1 MAKIEAKSIKNHL
14 SKGAAN
20 ELEKAAQFG
29 DEKEYKGRM
38 YVYTQTAN
46 GTGSWRLK
54 DKTKTAKKT
63 DDGGSN
69 KVAKKTDDDE
79 GSKPQKSV
87 AAPNP
92 KKALSDYTPDE
103 LVSFAENASTAQL
116 TAAVND
122 KKNDSQAR
130 QIIFNV
136 LKKRD
141 DYDKGSVDSSDLQ
154 GGHIARPEAKIQYK
168 TKKPE
173 VYPGEFDDWSIQLPS
188 GRKTVSVSGLR
199 KLYAGYSE
207 ADLLK
212 LLNNKNADQRKRQL
226 AYDEAAARGIPEDK
240 INVSGTLEKLWKKTK
255 RDHDIKENMN
265 RAVDEDEAMPLTY
278 DWKGLDHE
286 AIMRDFFDDG
296 LDPSWLDPN
305 SPQVG
310 KAFKLETLS
319 GRQKY
324 DTFKDYYQRDP
335 KLVPGYLTAQNKVN
349 NLNGQMWEWAQS
361 DNSPLFVS
369 AGGAGAGKTYGW
381 KNIVAEDLSLPELKP
396 GDDPADTDWGYVMLT
411 DQDAE
416 DDKTFAR
423 TLAKYNGSFIGNDGE
438 EHPHILF
445 LDDADKLLVTK
456 SKALMAMMKKIND
469 ADPENRVFKNPD
481 TGEVELWKGK
491 IIITTNKDLSAL
503 SKDEDTKAILSRATK
518 SEIHF
523 TRNET
528 LELLSNRYQSMGL
541 KRCTQ
546 VFNRDG
552 FTDDEIEEFKDDVFD
567 YMVEHANQADP
578 NKFTPRKF
586 EDLCEYIAPQWKK
599 GSSVRNTGN
608 GTIGI
613 DIPWQISALSLLKAA
628 DNDIEKAGDYD
639 EDLYSNEAMLA
650 QKRHLEELMAEAK
663 KNGNYEKLFGKRAQD
678 AVIFGDDSVEDDDA
692 DSKKSEKKSKKSKKK
707 DKVEKGLFDD
717 MSLEE
722 AEDLL
727 LS

>member
-38 YVYTQTAN
+38 YVYTQTAK

-69 KVAKKTDDDE
+69 KTAKKTDDE
-79 GSKPQKSV
+79 SSKPQKSV

-103 LVSFAENASTAQL
+103 LVSFAENASTSQL

-122 KKNDSQAR
+122 KKNDPQAR

-212 LLNNKNADQRKRQL
+212 LLNNKQADQRKRQL

-567 YMVEHANQADP
+567 YMVEHVNQADP

-613 DIPWQISALSLLKAA
+613 DIPWQVSALSLLKAA
-628 DNDIEKAGDYD
+628 DVDIEKAGDYD

-650 QKRHLEELMAEAK
+650 QKRHLEELMAAAK

-678 AVIFGDDSVEDDDA
+678 AVIFGEDSTEDDD

>member
-1 MAKIEAKSIKNHL
+1 MAKIEAKSVKNHL
-14 SKGAAN
+14 SKSAAVD
-20 ELEKAAQFG
+20 LEKGRAVG
-29 DEKEYKGRM
+29 DIHPTHSNWVWTEYKPGKFDWRTVGGR
-38 YVYTQTAN
+38 VH
-46 GTGSWRLK
+46 
-54 DKTKTAKKT
+54 KKT

-69 KVAKKTDDDE
+69 KVAKKPDDNE

-122 KKNDSQAR
+122 KKNDPQAR

-265 RAVDEDEAMPLTY
+265 RAIDEDEAMPLTY

-286 AIMRDFFDDG
+286 AIMRDYFDDG

-305 SPQVG
+305 SAQVG

-567 YMVEHANQADP
+567 YMVEHVNQADP

-613 DIPWQISALSLLKAA
+613 DIPWQVSALSLLKAA
-628 DNDIEKAGDYD
+628 DIDIEKAADYD

-678 AVIFGDDSVEDDDA
+678 AVIFGEDSTEDDD

-727 LS
+727 FS

>member
-1 MAKIEAKSIKNHL
+1 MD
-14 SKGAAN
+14 KGI
-20 ELEKAAQFG
+20 LEKAHAVG
-29 DEKEYKGRM
+29 DVHPKHPNLVWTEYKPGKFDWR
-38 YVYTQTAN
+38 N
-46 GTGSWRLK
+46 TGSGGK
-54 DKTKTAKKT
+54 KKT

-87 AAPNP
+87 AAPNT

-103 LVSFAENASTAQL
+103 LVSFAENASTSQL

-122 KKNDSQAR
+122 KKNDPQAR

-255 RDHDIKENMN
+255 RDHDIKENVN

-286 AIMRDFFDDG
+286 AIMRDYFDDG

-305 SPQVG
+305 SAQVG

-381 KNIVAEDLSLPELKP
+381 KNIVAEDLSLPELKS

-456 SKALMAMMKKIND
+456 SKALIAIMKKIND

-567 YMVEHANQADP
+567 YMVEHVNQADP

-613 DIPWQISALSLLKAA
+613 DIPWQVSALSLLKA
-628 DNDIEKAGDYD
+628 DDIDIEKAADYD

-663 KNGNYEKLFGKRAQD
+663 KNGNYEKLFGKIAQD

-692 DSKKSEKKSKKSKKK
+692 DSKKSGKKSKKSKKK
-707 DKVEKGLFDD
+707 DEVEKGLFDD